1 MAVGVLCFVGNNDM
15 HCDFYGLLF
24 QKEEVV
30 LRIIVE
36 LIPESSSGQA
46 QPHQSPLDSNGV
58 NDLLL
63 TREGLV

>member
-1 MAVGVLCFVGNNDM
+1 MAMGVLCFVGSNDM

-36 LIPESSSGQA
+36 LIPT
-46 QPHQSPLDSNGV
+46 
-58 NDLLL
+58 LLL
-63 TREGLV
+63 TREGLVEYDDQLLFF